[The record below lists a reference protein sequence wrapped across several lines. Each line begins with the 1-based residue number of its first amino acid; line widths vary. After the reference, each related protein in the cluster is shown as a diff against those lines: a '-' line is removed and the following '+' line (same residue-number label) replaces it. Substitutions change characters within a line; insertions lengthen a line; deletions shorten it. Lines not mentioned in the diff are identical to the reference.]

1 MYGCDVV
8 NMQEHQSDDAVPDW
22 AHGSF
27 AAIVLEYVAS
37 LNQRPEQP
45 MIREH
50 EFDTLAA
57 TLALCCD
64 TALPGA
70 PLGRASAQVQ
80 QRMYQV
86 KELLYNHITT
96 HFHANSEIRLPP
108 RGASVATYF
117 QTAAHLLM
125 DIARLLWLD
134 ADFGH
139 GSMVFLPEP
148 REIFSAQ
155 IFAALYLAGA
165 YESWELSFPEG
176 DSAWQWEEIM
186 NQLVE
191 LRHEVLWCQPFR
203 TWREELLWSLRPGV
217 IAWPTERQLDEERK
231 KSSHVEELPID
242 EHRDKIL
249 KHIESHRV
257 TPATPACQLE
267 IGWVVVLCVWEAK
280 KHQFP
285 WETNDGMFV
294 MGPIGDMLLKKLK
307 EKDVTPTADPRSY
320 STKSFCSTPVSPSTA
335 LRRGKCKIAGSRCK
349 RYNPRL
355 FIPQSLMD
363 GLEIANE
370 LKSAA
375 NKLLEEAA
383 DEVPY
388 GIEESGE
395 GEATGRREILPGIAP
410 HDLAFE
416 LEEPIP
422 NGAPVF
428 TKPGRIARFRIKE
441 ERWNREILTA
451 GTESVK
457 GVLKRLSASEFA
469 CNMQLL
475 GELREWC
482 DGYRA
487 IKAKRMAQKAFQ
499 FAEDRELALQR
510 RSRSAKRSD
519 QPELVERGQLRAKK
533 LGELAAKDVEH
544 TIDSALEICHCGY
557 QEIWHEGPVS
567 FEVPRVPQRR
577 NSRRLSISRS
587 PLEAMAPAHVCCSE
601 TSPSPALICTATRQ
615 SCEEWGMELLSLCF
629 DIDR

>member
-1 MYGCDVV
+1 MPLR
-8 NMQEHQSDDAVPDW
+8 QSLSLTDLSSLGGSRSTSFFDAV
-22 AHGSF
+22 
-27 AAIVLEYVAS
+27 
-37 LNQRPEQP
+37 
-45 MIREH
+45 
-50 EFDTLAA
+50 
-57 TLALCCD
+57 
-64 TALPGA
+64 
-70 PLGRASAQVQ
+70 
-80 QRMYQV
+80 
-86 KELLYNHITT
+86 K
-96 HFHANSEIRLPP
+96 
-108 RGASVATYF
+108 
-117 QTAAHLLM
+117 
-125 DIARLLWLD
+125 
-134 ADFGH
+134 
-139 GSMVFLPEP
+139 
-148 REIFSAQ
+148 
-155 IFAALYLAGA
+155 
-165 YESWELSFPEG
+165 
-176 DSAWQWEEIM
+176 
-186 NQLVE
+186 
-191 LRHEVLWCQPFR
+191 
-203 TWREELLWSLRPGV
+203 
-217 IAWPTERQLDEERK
+217 
-231 KSSHVEELPID
+231 
-242 EHRDKIL
+242 
-249 KHIESHRV
+249 
-257 TPATPACQLE
+257 
-267 IGWVVVLCVWEAK
+267 AK
-280 KHQFP
+280 THQFP

-294 MGPIGDMLLKKLK
+294 MGPVGDMLLKKLK

-375 NKLLEEAA
+375 NKLLEAAA

-388 GIEESGE
+388 GIEETGE
-395 GEATGRREILPGIAP
+395 GEVTGRREILPGIAP

-441 ERWNREILTA
+441 ERWNREMLTA
-451 GTESVK
+451 GDGVK

-487 IKAKRMAQKAFQ
+487 IKAKRLAEKAFHL
-499 FAEDRELALQR
+499 AEDRELALQR
-510 RSRSAKRSD
+510 RRSAKRSD

-601 TSPSPALICTATRQ
+601 TSQSPALICTATRQ
-615 SCEEWGMELLSLCF
+615 SCVEDAVLSEGRLSLRHAGAS
-629 DIDR
+629 IMAASA